1 MRAFLAAGAL
11 LGLSAGFS
19 PGPLFALVLAQ
30 TLQHGI
36 REGCKVALTPL
47 ITDLPLILLSTLL
60 LRQLSDFKPLLGCIS
75 LLGALYL
82 LQMAYGTFCSGL
94 SGRSF
99 EGSAPQSL
107 GRGML
112 VNVLS
117 PHPYLFWISVG
128 APTILKG
135 LSQGEPWSALAF
147 VVAFLGCLVGA
158 KMALAVLVGKSRRFL
173 AGALYLSIMRFLG
186 VLLLVF
192 AFLLGKEACTLFGL
206 YQS

>member
-1 MRAFLAAGAL
+1 ML

-19 PGPLFALVLAQ
+19 PGPLFALVLTQ

-36 REGCKVALTPL
+36 KEGCKVALAPL
-47 ITDLPLILLSTLL
+47 ATDLPLIIISTLIIK
-60 LRQLSDFKPLLGCIS
+60 QLANFQPLLGVIS

-82 LQMAYGTFCSGL
+82 VLMAYETFRCGAKEPGL
-94 SGRSF
+94 QG
-99 EGSAPQSL
+99 EAPQSL

-117 PHPYLFWISVG
+117 PHPYLFWFSVG

-135 LSQGEPWSALAF
+135 FNAGCPWAVLAF
-147 VVAFLGCLVGA
+147 VVGFHGCLVGS

-173 AGALYLSIMRFLG
+173 AGTIYHNLMRSLG
-186 VLLLVF
+186 LLLLVF
-192 AFLLGKEACTLFGL
+192 AFLLAKEACSLFGL
-206 YQS
+206 LH